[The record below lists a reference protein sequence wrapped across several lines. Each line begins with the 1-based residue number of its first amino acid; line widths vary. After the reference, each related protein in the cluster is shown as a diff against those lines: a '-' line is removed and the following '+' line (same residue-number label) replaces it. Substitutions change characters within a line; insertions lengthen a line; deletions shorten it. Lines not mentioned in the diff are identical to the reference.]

1 MHCFDGE
8 DQNQS
13 DQDSD
18 NELDEISV
26 CVAGVRRDGSA
37 HQSGCQDRTEEEVAE
52 PEARAASNRRI

>member
-18 NELDEISV
+18 DELDEISV
-26 CVAGVRRDGSA
+26 CESGVRRDVSA
-37 HQSGCQDRTEEEVAE
+37 HQSGCQVHAEE
-52 PEARAASNRRI
+52 RGR